1 MSSAPRKRVVL
12 DHATLKA
19 WEALRAAA
27 AVPFPRIG
35 VPGSSAPLGSA
46 PAAGAP
52 ESRIAAPH
60 GRLRES
66 LRASVAEGMV
76 AEVVA
81 ACTGGAV
88 LMAWALAL
96 GGGPMLIGFLGALPF
111 LAHLVQ
117 LPAAWT
123 TATFGARSTT
133 LVAVAITRQ
142 SYFLLVPL
150 PFLPISLEAK
160 RAVLVAVAALTGVGG
175 VVGNNAWVA
184 WMGDLVPAKL
194 RGRYFGRRT
203 AMCSL
208 GGSVASLTAGVLLD
222 RAGGAS
228 GATLSAL
235 AATACAA
242 GAVTVYLMSRM
253 HEPLG
258 VVREPIDF
266 AQTLAPFA
274 NEHARRLLQFQAAWN
289 GAVGLS
295 SAFYAVHMLTNLN
308 MGFTWIAAHAVAVA
322 AARILAAPLW
332 GRALDRVGAR
342 PILLTCSFGISIL
355 PLMWLLPTPERWW
368 PLAFEAMLSG
378 FLWSGHALAT
388 FTLPLSVAPRKG
400 RAWWLATCSMTA
412 GISFALASS
421 FSGALAETLPTQSMI
436 AGRTVYGLQAL
447 FVLSSLARFSA
458 ACLAVRV
465 VQPEARPVEELF
477 RLARE
482 RVSGSF
488 SRSR

>member
-1 MSSAPRKRVVL
+1 MASPNRKRVVL

-27 AVPFPRIG
+27 AVPFPRSG
-35 VPGSSAPLGSA
+35 VPLTAAPS
-46 PAAGAP
+46 AGAP
-52 ESRIAAPH
+52 GLRATAPR

-66 LRASVAEGMV
+66 LRASVAEGMF
-76 AEVVA
+76 AEVVG

-88 LMAWALAL
+88 LMAWALSL

-123 TATFGARSTT
+123 TATFGARRTT
-133 LVAVAITRQ
+133 LVAVALSRQ
-142 SYFLLVPL
+142 SYLLLVPL
-150 PFLPISLEAK
+150 PFLPVSSETK
-160 RAVLVAVAALTGVGG
+160 RAVLFAVAAIAGIGG

-184 WMGDLVPAKL
+184 WMGDLVPAGL

-208 GGSVASLTAGVLLD
+208 SGSVAALTAGVLLD

-242 GAVTVYLMSRM
+242 GAATAFLMSKM

-258 VVREPIDF
+258 VTREPLELSH
-266 AQTLAPFA
+266 ALAPFA

-322 AARILAAPLW
+322 SARILAAPLW

-342 PILLTCSFGISIL
+342 PILLTCSFGISLL
-355 PLMWLLPTPERWW
+355 PLIWLLPTTERWW
-368 PLAFEAMLSG
+368 PLAFEATLSG

-400 RAWWLATCSMTA
+400 RAWWLAMCSMTA
-412 GISFALASS
+412 GLSFALASS
-421 FSGALAETLPTQSMI
+421 FSGALAETLPASASV
-436 AGRTVYGLQAL
+436 AGRTVYGLQVL

-458 ACLAVRV
+458 ACLAARV

-477 RLARE
+477 RFARE
-482 RVSGSF
+482 RVSGSMGRVRF
-488 SRSR
+488 F